1 MDIYI
6 IGKIIKEFRERKN
19 ISQEE
24 LAFDL
29 CATSTLSRIESGKQS
44 PNKKLAEAL
53 LSKLGISVSAS
64 NFQMSQIELKRWD
77 LEQIIMEKIRCQN
90 FDFKVQLEEY
100 ENLCE
105 MDVLEKQQFLFFE
118 AIFEWHHEYDKN
130 LVLKKLES
138 ALKLTILNY
147 KDGSLPENRLLTKNE
162 LIILNNIALLKHQ
175 NNLKDD
181 AIFILEFLKRYYENN
196 GVDENEKQLSVI
208 IFNLSNWKGEKGL
221 NQETLK
227 LAEEGIR
234 FSTKHGRLTYFP
246 YHIFNKGWALGK
258 LGDLDSARKNISLA
272 FDILTTMGQ
281 KDEVAEYIPQVNK
294 EFGFDFNL

>member
-1 MDIYI
+1 
-6 IGKIIKEFRERKN
+6 
-19 ISQEE
+19 
-24 LAFDL
+24 
-29 CATSTLSRIESGKQS
+29 
-44 PNKKLAEAL
+44 
-53 LSKLGISVSAS
+53 
-64 NFQMSQIELKRWD
+64 
-77 LEQIIMEKIRCQN
+77 MEKIRCQN
-90 FDFKVQLEEY
+90 FDFKAQLEEY

-105 MDVLEKQQFLFFE
+105 MDMLEKQQFLFFE

-227 LAEEGIR
+227 
-234 FSTKHGRLTYFP
+234 
-246 YHIFNKGWALGK
+246 
-258 LGDLDSARKNISLA
+258 
-272 FDILTTMGQ
+272 
-281 KDEVAEYIPQVNK
+281 
-294 EFGFDFNL
+294 